1 MCGTCCR
8 IERDKAFAQRKA
20 ERATV
25 RMHLR
30 DKYHLAQVRISLP
43 VNLGGFP
50 LTLHHA
56 EHPPAYGCR
65 APLDGRDS

>member
-1 MCGTCCR
+1 M
-8 IERDKAFAQRKA
+8 FAQRKA

-30 DKYHLAQVRISLP
+30 DKYHLAQVRTSLSAD
-43 VNLGGFP
+43 LGGLP
-50 LTLHHA
+50 LTLHHPEQPQA
-56 EHPPAYGCR
+56 HGCR